1 MLFMSAAHVEVLNRL
16 LGESLEFREFSAKL
30 SCERV
35 LTYELSDGP
44 GGETV
49 YWTVRTGPQ
58 GTRFSL
64 GPPDRAP
71 DVLMRAR
78 WSGMMRAAR
87 ASRLGERYDAAI
99 KVQGDASVLCSIERV
114 LEAARK
120 VATVDCEFP
129 ELNEESERAS

>member
-1 MLFMSAAHVEVLNRL
+1 MSAAHVELLNRL
-16 LGESLEFREFSAKL
+16 LGESLEFREFTAKL

-35 LTYELSDGP
+35 LTYQLSDGP

-64 GPPDRAP
+64 RPPDRTP
-71 DVLMRAR
+71 DVIMRAR
-78 WSGMMRAAR
+78 WPGMIRAAR
-87 ASRLGERYDAAI
+87 ASRLGERYEVAI
-99 KVQGDASVLCSIERV
+99 EVQGDASVLACVERV

-129 ELNEESERAS
+129 ELNEESEHAC